1 MLQNKPVALAFTPKA
16 LALFMNFPKIDDY
29 MSYLNSHKNTIYVA
43 WNDMADYGNDLSL
56 DCSQA
61 VQKLRQYY
69 FNINFVKGYNNIS
82 FFEKV
87 NSIYSPDNAVA
98 VVDSFG
104 QLMGVNK
111 AYSLDDIISP
121 YELKRRIEQ
130 AM

>member
-1 MLQNKPVALAFTPKA
+1 MLQNKPVAFAFTPKA
-16 LALFMNFPKIDDY
+16 LALFMNFTKIDDY

-43 WNDMADYGNDLSL
+43 WNDMVAYGNDLSL

-61 VQKLRQYY
+61 VQKLCQYY
-69 FNINFVKGYNNIS
+69 SNINFIKGYNNIS

-87 NSIYSPDNAVA
+87 NSTYSPDNTIA

-104 QLMGVNK
+104 WLMGING